1 MLKECGFSHRK
12 IDTKI
17 VVNTIK
23 GFYFNVLQERIFRES
38 ARIVL
43 DLPPSC
49 RSTFSLALSPI
60 DDIISV

>member
-17 VVNTIK
+17 VVNIIK

-38 ARIVL
+38 ARIAS
-43 DLPPSC
+43 LP
-49 RSTFSLALSPI
+49 STI
-60 DDIISV
+60 